1 MADDS
6 KLGLGEGNAG
16 SWVTINGTG
25 RDGSAVWAGYGDHAA
40 DDVKVNEALAADTGA
55 YNPGYDA
62 ATILMC
68 GGNGLSPNQ
77 VYSTQ
82 SNYDILFW
90 FHLVQARYAFSGG
103 KATGISLESKDAI
116 SKAYFKQSNMKL
128 NNLVGAAQRISAA
141 MPKIETAQN
150 DQEQVV
156 RVLDGAWQ
164 GASGT
169 AAKTK
174 LSNLNTW
181 SDEASTEIGQLPG
194 ILNAAVDGI
203 KSCLQRKANAFGEL
217 FNITKIN
224 GVEMA
229 NGDSGGRGINLNGG
243 DDDAAGNDDVSLILR
258 YADRSGIGDNVRAR
272 IQVLADQGV
281 FGPNRGGLARYANA
295 WDQGPKWQNEDRSEL
310 GSAYFDDQA
319 VQLCIQWRTHF
330 HESAEGFFRA
340 YTNLCTETDAAVKG
354 YLKVITDA
362 LNNVE
367 HLSTPPAPESQPADQ
382 PDTGTPKTNPAGTTT
397 DTSNGGGSL
406 STGDTT
412 DDGKTAAAATV
423 NPTTTDDTDTDDD
436 TDDDNNS
443 STDLSSLLSTVSSG
457 LSTLSSVVSELSS
470 LTSGSSTSAESIAES
485 IGTGLSS
492 LGTSITSG
500 IEQLSTMFNSGG
512 TTEFT
517 IAGTT
522 LSVGTGEN
530 GQLALTTTDS
540 TGTTHQYGLTLNE
553 QGIPV
558 VTDNTS
564 TDSADGGA
572 PAAPADQGP
581 AASGDGGNP
590 ANATPNPT
598 GALNAKGQEN
608 EHNPGTYTGGPAW
621 TPEET
626 PDTQQLA
633 TPPEQ
638 QPGNSGAQLAEA
650 GPL

>member
-25 RDGSAVWAGYGDHAA
+25 RGGSAVWAGYGDHAA

-68 GGNGLSPNQ
+68 GGNGLSPNMT
-77 VYSTQ
+77 YSTQ
-82 SNYDILFW
+82 VDYDILFW

-116 SKAYFKQSNMKL
+116 SKAYFKQSDMKL

-141 MPKIETAQN
+141 MPKIETAQT

-243 DDDAAGNDDVSLILR
+243 DGDAEGNDDVSLILNF
-258 YADRSGIGDNVRAR
+258 ADRSGIGDQAR
-272 IQVLADQGV
+272 HRIEALMDRGV
-281 FGPNRGGLARYANA
+281 FGVVRTKSNLTDYQAGMDP
-295 WDQGPKWQNEDRSEL
+295 SH
-310 GSAYFDDQA
+310 FDDQA
-319 VQLCIQWRTHF
+319 QALCQQWRQHF
-330 HESAEGFFRA
+330 HESAEGYFRA
-340 YTNLCTETDAAVKG
+340 YTNLCNDTDTAVKA
-354 YLKVITDA
+354 YLKVVTDA

-367 HLSTPPAPESQPADQ
+367 HLSTPPAPESQPSNQ

-397 DTSNGGGSL
+397 DTSNGGGTP

-412 DDGKTAAAATV
+412 DDGKTATAGTV
-423 NPTTTDDTDTDDD
+423 NPTTTDDTDTGDD
-436 TDDDNNS
+436 TDDDDNS

-512 TTEFT
+512 TPEFT

-522 LSVGTGEN
+522 LSLGTGEN

-558 VTDNTS
+558 VTDNAS
-564 TDSADGGA
+564 VVATDTGE
-572 PAAPADQGP
+572 PAAPADQGD
-581 AASGDGGNP
+581 ASATGDSGNP
-590 ANATPNPT
+590 ATATPNPS
-598 GALNAKGQEN
+598 GALNAKGQEA
-608 EHNPGTYTGGPAW
+608 EHNPGTYNGTPAW

-626 PDTQQLA
+626 ADTQQLA
-633 TPPEQ
+633 TPPDQ
-638 QPGNSGAQLAEA
+638 QPGSSGAQLAEA